1 MCLSNVNYKFNRR
14 KKSLFMGLGCTHHQG
29 YQYFNSPL
37 TLPSAKIN
45 KLLINLVNLMNS
57 KIAHLTPSSLL
68 VSMFKKQIK
77 IFILENVFLLAIT
90 EVPPKQ
96 LVDLQYEG
104 AAHAETPNRSLRLKS
119 QLLNLIN
126 IRLLLLLRRTLLG
139 ILI

>member
-1 MCLSNVNYKFNRR
+1 
-14 KKSLFMGLGCTHHQG
+14 MGLGCTHHQG

-57 KIAHLTPSSLL
+57 KIAHLTPSSQLL
-68 VSMFKKQIK
+68 SLNVEANQNIY
-77 IFILENVFLLAIT
+77 LENVFLLAIT

-104 AAHAETPNRSLRLKS
+104 ATHAETPNRSWRLKS

>member
-1 MCLSNVNYKFNRR
+1 
-14 KKSLFMGLGCTHHQG
+14 MGLGCTHHQG

-57 KIAHLTPSSLL
+57 KIAHLTPSSQLL
-68 VSMFKKQIK
+68 SLNVEANQNIY
-77 IFILENVFLLAIT
+77 LENVFLLAIT

-104 AAHAETPNRSLRLKS
+104 AAHAETPNRSWRLKS